1 MSSLESLLLTSERHA
16 LVAEKV
22 LNDLRAAERAL
33 IRG

>member
-16 LVAEKV
+16 LAEKV